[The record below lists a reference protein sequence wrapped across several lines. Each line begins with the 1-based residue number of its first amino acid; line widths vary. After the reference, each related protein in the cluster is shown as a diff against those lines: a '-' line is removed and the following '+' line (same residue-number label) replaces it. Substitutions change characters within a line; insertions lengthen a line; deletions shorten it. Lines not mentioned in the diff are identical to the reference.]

1 MTGVQTCALPILDFS
16 PAAAKE
22 IWNIKNISVY
32 AGGPGVLSNMLAAN
46 IMPERL
52 ISGKRFC
59 LLLR

>member
-1 MTGVQTCALPILDFS
+1 MADFF

-46 IMPERL
+46 IMPEKL
-52 ISGKRFC
+52 ISGKGFC